1 MKNLSK
7 LKSTI
12 VPVVVMNNELT
23 ATAAKQLAEAVTA
36 GGSHCLE
43 ITLRT
48 PAGLAAIAT
57 LKQHCPDF
65 IVGAG
70 TVLTAEQAEQSLAAG
85 ADFLV
90 SPGLSPETVEIAQA
104 NDNIMIPGVITPTE
118 MQQAMA
124 MGLDLVKFFPAEQAG
139 GAAMLK
145 AFGSVY
151 PDVQIMPTGGIKQS
165 NLADYAALSN
175 VFAVGGSWVCT
186 SQDIEEGNY
195 ANITTLLTEAN
206 RVFPD

>member
-1 MKNLSK
+1 MKLTQ
-7 LKSTI
+7 LKNTLI
-12 VPVVVMNNELT
+12 PVVVINKALT
-23 ATAAKQLAEAVTA
+23 ATSAKQLADAVTA
-36 GGSHCLE
+36 GGSRCLE

-48 PAGLAAIAT
+48 PEGLQAIKT

-90 SPGLSPETVEIAQA
+90 SPGLSADTVKIAQA
-104 NDNIMIPGVITPTE
+104 NNRPMIPGVITPTE

-124 MGLDLVKFFPAEQAG
+124 LGLDLVKFFPAEQSG

-145 AFGSVY
+145 AFNAVY
-151 PDVQIMPTGGIKQS
+151 PHVQIMPTGGINLS
-165 NLADYAALSN
+165 NLADYTTLPN

-186 SQDIEEGNY
+186 ADDIDKGNY
-195 ANITTLLTEAN
+195 EQITALLTEAN
-206 RVFPD
+206 SVFYK